1 MMRLLE
7 HKYLGA
13 RALGKY
19 LFLGVFIIKS
29 SENNFFIIITSLRLL
44 MQQLVSVCVLADKIL
59 MFDAGL
65 LFELH

>member
-1 MMRLLE
+1 VRV
-7 HKYLGA
+7 
-13 RALGKY
+13 LGKY

-29 SENNFFIIITSLRLL
+29 SENNFFIITIVISSTPPSHAAAC
-44 MQQLVSVCVLADKIL
+44 VCVLADKIL